1 MRSKPKKTATSPEPL
16 VLSHLPGIK
25 RALLEGEKRPVF
37 LEYLRQTDDRR
48 GLYTLYGAAGHL
60 HYAGKAS
67 DLPRRLD
74 QHLND
79 RHAESWDEMTLFFL
93 SDSAD
98 IAELEGLLVAAAH
111 PRSEEHTSELQS

>member
-1 MRSKPKKTATSPEPL
+1 MRSKHKNRESSPEPL
-16 VLSHLPGIK
+16 VLSHLSGIK

-48 GLYTLYGAAGHL
+48 GLYTLYDGAGHL

-98 IAELEGLLVAAAH
+98 VRLQELAVY
-111 PRSEEHTSELQS
+111 ELRRG